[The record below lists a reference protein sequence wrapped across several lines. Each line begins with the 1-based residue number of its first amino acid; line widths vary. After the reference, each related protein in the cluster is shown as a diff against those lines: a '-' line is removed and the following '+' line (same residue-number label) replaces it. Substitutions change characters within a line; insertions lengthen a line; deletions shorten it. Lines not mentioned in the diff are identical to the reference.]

1 MIGLIKYSLK
11 NKIIK
16 NLHHICSSSALVDKN
31 RNEISE
37 KFLASD
43 SQYLLMIDSDM
54 TFEVSYLDKMIQMS
68 KEFPDAVVSGLAFMG
83 HPPSF
88 PIAFMR
94 EEDKYKPI
102 SKWPDGCFEVDILG
116 TYGMLIPRHILEK
129 LGDKPFSRMG
139 DLAEDFSFCIRA
151 KEAGFKFIIDPEIKM
166 GHMRARAVTYEDFER
181 TVLPLS
187 QAQAKDRLSKNF
199 PKKPPSY
206 PKLDDSE
213 PPAGSSSK
221 DSSHSS
227 HSLSHPSKD

>member
-1 MIGLIKYSLK
+1 VHFNTNSIVLVPRGDKGLCYSHMRRKKKPTVTIGLPLGSMMSICGDYHLCMIGLIKYSLK

-116 TYGMLIPRHILEK
+116 TY
-129 LGDKPFSRMG
+129 
-139 DLAEDFSFCIRA
+139 
-151 KEAGFKFIIDPEIKM
+151 
-166 GHMRARAVTYEDFER
+166 
-181 TVLPLS
+181 
-187 QAQAKDRLSKNF
+187 
-199 PKKPPSY
+199 
-206 PKLDDSE
+206 
-213 PPAGSSSK
+213 
-221 DSSHSS
+221 
-227 HSLSHPSKD
+227 